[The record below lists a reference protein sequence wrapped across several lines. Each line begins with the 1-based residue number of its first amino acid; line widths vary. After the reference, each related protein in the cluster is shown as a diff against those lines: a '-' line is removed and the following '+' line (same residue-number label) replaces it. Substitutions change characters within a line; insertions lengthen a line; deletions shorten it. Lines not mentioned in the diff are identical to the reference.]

1 MSAHAWQY
9 RRNKPRPMLVYVLD
23 DDGNPWARGITFP
36 SRGDLAR
43 DRRLASSRRRVTR
56 RQARRVTRSFP
67 HGWRWLG
74 QTEQGWAWVA
84 TSGTRPTTPREAMR
98 LLGYESRAAADN
110 LRAFA
115 DAWFPLPGEPS

>member
-23 DDGNPWARGITFP
+23 DDGDPWARGITFP

-56 RQARRVTRSFP
+56 RRARRHEFDAIPGLTWTTYAKP
-67 HGWRWLG
+67 
-74 QTEQGWAWVA
+74 
-84 TSGTRPTTPREAMR
+84 PTALEAMR